1 MSELPVVEGY
11 DRSAA
16 AAIIARLVH
25 PDLLGEPGPDPLG
38 EPRVIT
44 YRSVPLV
51 PARRSHLTPAQRKYL
66 TKCMKPCRAD
76 QVTSASHRLSWVDSE
91 GTPNVGYFGPEGFG
105 PAVPIVAR
113 EALIALWRALDADP
127 RLARRTAD
135 LSDAERQVLA
145 ATTTDVEPR
154 QLLRVGLEATA
165 RALVQ
170 HSYLAPQLPYES
182 PAEFAQGLR
191 ASGIFTSVAT
201 TWYWELQASSYR
213 RGMIPVR
220 METRAGQGPG
230 GETLVRYTGETL
242 ETLRAMKT
250 ATVGTAHEVID
261 RALDEEHLGLAE
273 AVQKYHHELDDVAK
287 QYALLPKSEVSRC
300 LAAMPVTVEGSRFTV
315 LPLAVDAVV
324 ATFVRLLP
332 LVGVREADPAT
343 DEGELVT
350 EDERLFHVPDMN
362 CKHCT
367 DTVRASLEG
376 QGFAVAEV
384 DLETKRVRAD
394 FHTRGARELAYDA
407 VRDAGYTVIPFGG
420 QVSA

>member
-11 DRSAA
+11 DRARAA
-16 AAIIARLVH
+16 EIIARLVH
-25 PDLLGEPGPDPLG
+25 PDLLAPGLPEPGA
-38 EPRVIT
+38 EPHVIT

-66 TKCMKPCRAD
+66 TKCMNPCRPD

-105 PAVPIVAR
+105 PVVPILAR
-113 EALIALWRALDADP
+113 EALISLWRALDQDE
-127 RLARRTAD
+127 RLVRRSQL
-135 LSDAERQVLA
+135 LSQDDRQVLA

-170 HSYLAPQLPYES
+170 HSYLASQLPY
-182 PAEFAQGLR
+182 PTVAEFAQGLR

-220 METRAGQGPG
+220 LETRPGRGPD
-230 GETLVRYTGETL
+230 GEVLVRYSGESL
-242 ETLRAMKT
+242 ETLRAMKFRT
-250 ATVGTAHEVID
+250 IASAHEVIG
-261 RALDEEHLGLAE
+261 RAVHEEHLGLAE
-273 AVQKYHHELDDVAK
+273 AVQKYHHDLDDVAK
-287 QYALLPKSEVSRC
+287 QYALLPEGEAPRC
-300 LAAMPVTVEGSRFTV
+300 LAAMPVTVDGTRFTV
-315 LPLAVDAVV
+315 LATAVDALVE
-324 ATFVRLLP
+324 TFVRLQP
-332 LVGVREADPAT
+332 TVKVKEADAAT
-343 DEGELVT
+343 DGADSVS
-350 EDERLFHVPDMN
+350 EDERIFHVPDMN

-376 QGFAVAEV
+376 QGFAVSEV

-394 FHTRGARELAYDA
+394 FRTKDARELAYDA
-407 VRDAGYTVIPFGG
+407 VRDAGYTVIPFGAA
-420 QVSA
+420 VSE